1 LEFFASHTINY
12 NVIYGSVNI
21 VYDIT
26 LSIDFCEDLNI
37 FMYRRRLE
45 MAQDGSEKAI
55 KGK

>member
-1 LEFFASHTINY
+1 MYYKIILPGLRFY
-12 NVIYGSVNI
+12 PV
-21 VYDIT
+21 
-26 LSIDFCEDLNI
+26 DFCEDLNI